1 MGLPRLLRAGV
12 QSCCC
17 VCHALCMEVRAPA
30 RSFLSVY
37 PLHSADPPNYGI
49 PGLYGL
55 YCWMLLKGYLYARGG
70 QFA

>member
-55 YCWMLLKGYLYARGG
+55 YCWMLLKGYPYAKEG
-70 QFA
+70 QLA